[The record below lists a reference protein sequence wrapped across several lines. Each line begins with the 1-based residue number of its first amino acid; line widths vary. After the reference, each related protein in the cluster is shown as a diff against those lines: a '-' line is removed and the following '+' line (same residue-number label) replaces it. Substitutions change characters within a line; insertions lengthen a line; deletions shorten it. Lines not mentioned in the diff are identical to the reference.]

1 MSMKNDGAVCGGW
14 LVALAGAFQ
23 KVRLH
28 DGVVGPSGT
37 DVTGDGYCAR
47 LAIVRELVEASSG
60 LVLRRW
66 KAEDIGAVM
75 TAFADPLMRGQSSE
89 PVDSDQAA
97 ERWVKTHD
105 DQWAAGSAYS
115 FAVVD
120 GSGLVLGQVCV
131 GQVNRRHA
139 TGWVSYWTTA
149 TARGRGIG
157 SLACC
162 AVARW
167 AFDDADLFRL
177 ELGHRLNNPA
187 SCGVARAAG
196 FVIEGRQRQKLEYDG
211 VRFDVELHARL
222 ATDSE
227 PGS

>member
-1 MSMKNDGAVCGGW
+1 MQDRV
-14 LVALAGAFQ
+14 
-23 KVRLH
+23 
-28 DGVVGPSGT
+28 D
-37 DVTGDGYCAR
+37 
-47 LAIVRELVEASSG
+47 ASSG

-66 KAEDIGAVM
+66 KTEDARAVM
-75 TAFADPLMRGQSSE
+75 TAFADPLMHSQSSE
-89 PVDSDQAA
+89 LVDSVQAA
-97 ERWVKTHD
+97 ERWITARG
-105 DQWAAGSAYS
+105 DQWAADSAYS

-120 GSGLVLGQVCV
+120 GGGLVLGQVCV
-131 GQVNRRHA
+131 GRVDRRHA

-157 SLACC
+157 SRACR

-167 AFDDADLFRL
+167 AFDDAELFRL

-196 FVIEGRQRQKLEYDG
+196 FAVEGRQRQKLEYDG

-222 ATDSE
+222 VTDPE
-227 PGS
+227 PASL